1 MQIRK
6 CTLQDIHRLAEMNK
20 CLIEDERSSNPMN
33 LEQLTDRMRMFL
45 ETEYDAYLFVE
56 DDATV
61 GYALVRRTVSPLYL
75 RQFYIVREFRRRH
88 YGQEAF
94 RALLEHLRTD
104 TIDIEVLPW
113 NERGLKFWRSLG
125 FTETCIAMRLT
136 K

>member
-1 MQIRK
+1 MQIHK
-6 CTLQDIHRLAEMNK
+6 CTLQDVRRLAEMNK

-33 LEQLTDRMRMFL
+33 LEQLTDRMRTFL

-56 DDATV
+56 DDTTV

-75 RQFYIVREFRRRH
+75 RQFYIVREVRRHH
-88 YGQEAF
+88 YGQVAF
-94 RALLEHLRTD
+94 RALMDQLQTD

-113 NERGLKFWRSLG
+113 NEAGLKFWRSLG
-125 FTETCIAMRLT
+125 FTETCIAMRFT